1 MSNYDTP
8 DVRLALLEEI
18 TENQERRLT
27 TIEDYHRE
35 VVDRLDQKIQLDT
48 MSQIQIEKTLVSTST
63 TLKGVLKSLSD
74 AKILAE
80 NADTLARAHDSA
92 ITALLRVVTIG
103 IPVIAGLW
111 ALFMYFKT

>member
-1 MSNYDTP
+1 MLKSDNT
-8 DVRLALLEEI
+8 DVRLAILEELS
-18 TENQERRLT
+18 ENQERRLT

-48 MSQIQIEKTLVSTST
+48 MSQIQIEKTLVKTST
-63 TLKGVLKSLSD
+63 TLSGMLKSLND

-80 NADTLARAHDSA
+80 NADKLARAHDSA

-103 IPVIAGLW
+103 IPVVAGLW
-111 ALFMYFKT
+111 ALFQYFSA